1 MNPSLSLLKSVPQFT
16 YATIALLSILC
27 VSPAQAEDRTRYL
40 IVSALEAET
49 PGLTRFAP
57 IVYTGVGKVNA
68 AISLYDAINQYKP
81 DLVINY
87 GTAGAVTDT
96 RGLNKIGTFIERDMD
111 AREIGF
117 QRGIAPFSGES
128 LPQAKGIVLGT
139 GDSFVS
145 DSVKALDGLGIRI
158 DLVDMEGYALWKVS
172 QKLGVKFVSY
182 KYTSDHADGEAPSDW
197 ETNVSKGAKAFA
209 ALLAKEYGTSS
220 LLSEE

>member
-1 MNPSLSLLKSVPQFT
+1 MKMCLSPLKSISLSART
-16 YATIALLSILC
+16 AMALLAFAL
-27 VSPAQAEDRTRYL
+27 VSPAQAEDQQRYL
-40 IVSALEAET
+40 IVSALKAET
-49 PGLTRFAP
+49 PGLERFAP
-57 IVYTGVGKVNA
+57 IIYTGVGKVNA
-68 AISLYDAINQYKP
+68 ALGLYDAIIHYKP

-117 QRGIAPFSGES
+117 QRGIAPFSGEL

-145 DSVKALDGLGIRI
+145 DSAKALDGLSIRI

-197 ETNVSKGAKAFA
+197 ETNVAKGAKAFA
-209 ALLAKEYGTSS
+209 GLLEKEYGASS
-220 LLSEE
+220 LLSE

>member
-1 MNPSLSLLKSVPQFT
+1 MNPSASLFKSMPQLKC
-16 YATIALLSILC
+16 AMIALLTLAC
-27 VSPAQAEDRTRYL
+27 ATHVQADDQKRYL
-40 IVSALEAET
+40 IVSALAAET
-49 PGLTRFAP
+49 PGLERFAP

-68 AISLYDAINQYKP
+68 AISLYEAINQYKP

-128 LPQAKGIVLGT
+128 LPQATGIVLGT

-145 DSVKALDGLGIRI
+145 DSAKALDGLDIRI

-197 ETNVSKGAKAFA
+197 ETNVAKGAKAFA
-209 ALLAKEYGTSS
+209 GVLEKEYGMSS
-220 LLSEE
+220 LLSE

>member
-1 MNPSLSLLKSVPQFT
+1 MKLKLSPFKYTLSGKPVGIMLL
-16 YATIALLSILC
+16 ALAL
-27 VSPAQAEDRTRYL
+27 VSPVQADDQKRYL
-40 IVSALEAET
+40 IVAALEAET
-49 PGLTRFAP
+49 PGLNRFAP

-68 AISLYDAINQYKP
+68 AIGLYDAINQYKP

-128 LPQAKGIVLGT
+128 LPSASGIVLGS

-145 DSVKALDGLGIRI
+145 DSAQALDGLDIRI

-172 QKLGVKFVSY
+172 QKLGVTFVSY

-197 ETNVSKGAKAFA
+197 ETNVAKGAEAFA
-209 ALLAKEYGTSS
+209 SVLENEYGKSS
-220 LLSEE
+220 LLTE